1 MSLLLRYTLSFP
13 LLSDFPHPHFDL
25 TGLFSWSVGSASRV
39 MTLIY
44 SPHETT
50 AIRIRAK
57 SMDFFFLHIVFIL
70 DCENRNIEYG
80 MHQRGA
86 LI

>member
-1 MSLLLRYTLSFP
+1 MAFYFI
-13 LLSDFPHPHFDL
+13 FIF
-25 TGLFSWSVGSASRV
+25 V
-39 MTLIY
+39 
-44 SPHETT
+44 
-50 AIRIRAK
+50 
-57 SMDFFFLHIVFIL
+57 FFLHIVFIF